1 MYIYYYIYIYYI
13 YIICITIYVSASLSF
28 LLPQHALTLPH
39 ILSKLFTTVP
49 TCSFSIVEDFFSPPS
64 PPSPSRDTP
73 LQLPL
78 SHHTTPTP
86 TLYPGA
92 PMEPSLSTLMPPPS
106 HRRCWQNRQGVAVV
120 WQRYVGSVQ
129 QCRLYTSYKN
139 GFWPTYI
146 HK

>member
-1 MYIYYYIYIYYI
+1 MYIYYYIYIYILYI
-13 YIICITIYVSASLSF
+13 LLYVSASLSF
-28 LLPQHALTLPH
+28 LLPQHALTWPH
-39 ILSKLFTTVP
+39 IPSKFFTTVP
-49 TCSFSIVEDFFSPPS
+49 TCSCSIVEDFFS

-106 HRRCWQNRQGVAVV
+106 HRRCWQNQQAVAVV

-129 QCRLYTSYKN
+129 QCRLHTSYKN

-146 HK
+146 HR